1 MFDRKQYHGPV
12 KSIGRALTVAAD
24 VWRSIDGT
32 APVRLSYASF
42 NLARSP
48 QFRATLVNPMTNPHA
63 AKMDAMYRRQ
73 RYIYDLSRKYFLFG
87 RDRLLARLPV
97 RPAARVLEIG
107 CGTARNLVILAGRHP
122 QAQFYGIDISNE
134 MLRSARANIRRR
146 RVENV
151 TVALAAAEAPDHH
164 RLFGLEVPFD
174 VAFFSYS
181 LSMIPDWQAALA
193 TALASV
199 RPGGCLAVV
208 DFWDQKELPMWFEKI
223 LTAWVRRFDVTP
235 RPEILDVLAAR
246 RDRGEGKLTVESVG
260 GRYAF
265 IALFETAVPGA
276 AGAVS

>member
-1 MFDRKQYHGPV
+1 MFVRKQYHGLA
-12 KSIGRALTVAAD
+12 KNKGGLTVAAD

-32 APVRLSYASF
+32 ASGRLSYASF
-42 NLARSP
+42 NPAWPP
-48 QFRATLVNPMTNPHA
+48 QFRATLRKPDDEPPRRENGCDVSA
-63 AKMDAMYRRQ
+63 AAIHLRSVPQ
-73 RYIYDLSRKYFLFG
+73 I
-87 RDRLLARLPV
+87 LPV
-97 RPAARVLEIG
+97 WTRSAAGPAARVLEIG
-107 CGTARNLVILAGRHP
+107 CGTARNRVILAGRHP

-276 AGAVS
+276 AGAVSGS